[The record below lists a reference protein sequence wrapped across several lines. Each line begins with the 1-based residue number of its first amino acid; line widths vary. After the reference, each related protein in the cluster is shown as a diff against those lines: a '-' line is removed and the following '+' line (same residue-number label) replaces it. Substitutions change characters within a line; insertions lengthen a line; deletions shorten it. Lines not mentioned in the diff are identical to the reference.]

1 MITFDARDGLW
12 LTVVGGMVFSVAR
25 VLAMEVLDGA
35 MLIVDDWMEWLM
47 CREQRG
53 RWSEVRLVRGRA
65 VVKAK
70 V

>member
-12 LTVVGGMVFSVAR
+12 LTVVGVVVFSVAR
-25 VLAMEVLDGA
+25 VLAMEVLHGA
-35 MLIVDDWMEWLM
+35 MMIVDDWMQWLM

>member
-12 LTVVGGMVFSVAR
+12 LTVVGVVVFSVAR
-25 VLAMEVLDGA
+25 VLAMKVLHGA
-35 MLIVDDWMEWLM
+35 MMIVDDWMQRLM
-47 CREQRG
+47 SREQRG
-53 RWSEVRLVRGRA
+53 SEVRLGRGRA

>member
-12 LTVVGGMVFSVAR
+12 LTVVGVMVFSVAR
-25 VLAMEVLDGA
+25 VLAMKVLHGA
-35 MLIVDDWMEWLM
+35 MMIVDDWMQWLM
-47 CREQRG
+47 SREQRG
-53 RWSEVRLVRGRA
+53 RWSEVRLGRGRA

>member
-1 MITFDARDGLW
+1 
-12 LTVVGGMVFSVAR
+12 MVFSVAR

-35 MLIVDDWMEWLM
+35 MMIVDDWMQWLM